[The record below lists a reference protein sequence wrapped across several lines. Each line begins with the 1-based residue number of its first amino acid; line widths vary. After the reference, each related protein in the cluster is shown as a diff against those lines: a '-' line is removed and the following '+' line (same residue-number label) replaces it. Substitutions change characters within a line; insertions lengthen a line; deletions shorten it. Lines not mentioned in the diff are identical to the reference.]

1 MTPGSIE
8 DFLPFSTNGVAI
20 ASDGSVWLYHPPTPG
35 GLVEVLAPVVPT
47 PPVNTTPPTIQA
59 ISDLVVGSQA
69 AVVSNGV
76 WENSPTFTRQWL
88 SGSAA
93 VGTGTVSYTF
103 VTADIGAMIT
113 CRLTGTNEDGSAT
126 AVSNAIGPIVG
137 ATEDPPP
144 VEPESLPTLR
154 QTATLPPRSHHAK
167 PQAKPPRRR
176 Y

>member
-59 ISDLVVGSQA
+59 VTDLVVGSQA

-93 VGTGTVSYTF
+93 VGTGTVGYTF
-103 VTADIGAMIT
+103 VTADIGSMIT
-113 CRLTGTNEDGSAT
+113 CALTGTNEDGSAT
-126 AVSNAIGPIVG
+126 ATSNAIGPVV
-137 ATEDPPP
+137 AAAADP
-144 VEPESLPTLR
+144 EPENLPTLR
-154 QTATLPPRSHHAK
+154 QTPTPPPRSHHATH
-167 PQAKPPRRR
+167 AKPPKRR

>member
-20 ASDGSVWLYHPPTPG
+20 ASDGSVWVYHPPSASG
-35 GLVEVLAPVVPT
+35 MVEILPPAIPT
-47 PPVNTTPPTIQA
+47 PPVNITPPTIQA
-59 ISDLVVGSQA
+59 VTDLVVGSQA

-93 VGTGTVSYTF
+93 VGTGTVGYTF

-113 CRLTGTNEDGSAT
+113 CRLTGTNQDGSAT
-126 AVSNAIGPIVG
+126 AVSNAIGPVV
-137 ATEDPPP
+137 AAASDP
-144 VEPESLPTLR
+144 EPENLPTLR
-154 QTATLPPRSHHAK
+154 QAATLPPRSHHAPAK
-167 PQAKPPRRR
+167 PHAKPPRRR